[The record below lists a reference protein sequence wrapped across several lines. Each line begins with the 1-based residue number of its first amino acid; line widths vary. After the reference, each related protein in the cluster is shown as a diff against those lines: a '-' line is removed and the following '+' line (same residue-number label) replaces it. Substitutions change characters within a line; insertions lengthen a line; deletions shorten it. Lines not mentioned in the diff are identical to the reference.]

1 MNKLELVY
9 DNSRRGLAVSRPRP
23 GERPGPNGIP
33 VEGVAPIGSS
43 LFVNGQPVTL
53 DAKGRFSQRL
63 PPAQALVFRLVSEQ
77 GEAYWV
83 RPLRSN
89 R

>member
-1 MNKLELVY
+1 VGASEV
-9 DNSRRGLAVSRPRP
+9 
-23 GERPGPNGIP
+23 P
-33 VEGVAPIGSS
+33 VEGVAPIGSR
-43 LFVNGQPVTL
+43 LFVNGQQISL

-63 PPAQALVFRLVSEQ
+63 PAAQVLVFRLVSEQ

-83 RPLRSN
+83 RPLRSD